1 MSNTIT
7 LQVGRPSPASSI
19 TAAAVLA
26 AWFLTILWLA
36 ARGAFVG
43 PSGAPPLAMMAGF
56 SVPLAVFFALL
67 KLSRAFRD
75 FVFAIDL
82 KLIVGLNAWR
92 LGGFAFLALYAH
104 GILPA
109 AFALPAG
116 LGDMAVG
123 VVAPWMVLH
132 LVRDPAFGASSR
144 FRAWNWLG
152 ILDLIVAVSLGGS
165 LAFLAH
171 TEVTTAPMAQLP
183 LVFIPAYLVP
193 IYIML
198 HVSALFRPRP
208 ALLER
213 A

>member
-1 MSNTIT
+1 MSNAIT
-7 LQVGRPSPASSI
+7 LQVSRPSPASSL
-19 TAAAVLA
+19 TATAVLA
-26 AWFLTILWLA
+26 TWFLTVFWLA
-36 ARGAFVG
+36 AKGAFVG
-43 PSGAPPLAMMAGF
+43 PSGAPPFALMAGF
-56 SVPLAVFFALL
+56 AGPLAVFFVLL

-82 KLIVGLNAWR
+82 QLIAGLNAWR

-104 GILPA
+104 GILPG

-123 VVAPWMVLH
+123 VVAPWLVLH
-132 LVRDPAFGASSR
+132 LIRDPAFGASRR
-144 FRAWNWLG
+144 FRTWNWLG

-171 TEVTTAPMAQLP
+171 TDVTTAPMAQLP

-208 ALLER
+208 ASLER

>member
-1 MSNTIT
+1 MSNAIT
-7 LQVGRPSPASSI
+7 LQVSRPSPASSI

-26 AWFLTILWLA
+26 AWFLTILWLG

-43 PSGAPPLAMMAGF
+43 PSGAPPFAIMAGF
-56 SVPLAVFFALL
+56 AAPLAVFFALTR
-67 KLSRAFRD
+67 LSRAFRE
-75 FVFAIDL
+75 FVYGIDL
-82 KLIVGLNAWR
+82 RLILGLNAWR
-92 LGGFAFLALYAH
+92 VGGFAFLALYAH
-104 GILPA
+104 DILPG

-123 VVAPWMVLH
+123 VVAPWMVLR

-152 ILDLIVAVSLGGS
+152 ILDLVVAVGLGGL
-165 LAFLAH
+165 LAVAAH
-171 TEVTTAPMAQLP
+171 GDVTTAPMAQLP

-198 HVSALFRPRP
+198 HVSALLRPKP
-208 ALLER
+208 VR
-213 A
+213 AG

>member
-1 MSNTIT
+1 MSNAIT
-7 LQVGRPSPASSI
+7 LQAARPSPASSV

-43 PSGAPPLAMMAGF
+43 PSGAPPFAILAGF
-56 SVPLAVFFALL
+56 GAPLAVFFALL
-67 KLSRAFRD
+67 KLSRTFRD
-75 FVFAIDL
+75 FVFGIDL

-104 GILPA
+104 GILPG

-123 VVAPWMVLH
+123 VVAPWLVLH
-132 LVRDPAFGASSR
+132 LIRDPAFGASSR
-144 FRAWNWLG
+144 FRTWNWLG
-152 ILDLIVAVSLGGS
+152 ILDLVVAVGLGGS
-165 LAFLAH
+165 LAFIAH
-171 TEVTTAPMAQLP
+171 TDVTTAPMAQLP

-208 ALLER
+208 AREG
-213 A
+213 